1 MTRLRFRVRQIVYDL
16 GSGLF
21 FRPFLVV
28 VVLAGAALAIT
39 ALVQQGTGASWMFP
53 GEPAAAQVVLGTIAS
68 SMMTVVSVVYSI
80 LLVALSLASMQ
91 FSTRILRQL
100 VRDKVS
106 QMTLGVFV
114 GTFLYCLLLLRV
126 VQTSPT
132 SFVPG
137 LGVGGAIVLA
147 LVAMGQL
154 VYFIHHIVH
163 FIQANFLIDEIAR
176 ETEVVIDEVFT
187 EQPVP
192 DGLALP
198 DGWTTWPRHPVTS
211 DRSGYVQIVD
221 IDGLAEVAAALDGV
235 IVVRTGVGQFAT
247 EGIAL
252 LEVHASRAPGPHQVE
267 ALREAF
273 DVGPIRTM
281 QDDAEWGVRQI
292 VDIALKAISP
302 AVNDPS
308 TAATCIDHLGRLLV
322 RAARRH
328 APRPFRAVGADG
340 RARVVLRES
349 SLAALIDLAFNQIRQ
364 YGQRDMAV
372 ALRVLRALAAVA
384 EVTTEERARARIVLH
399 ARLVRD
405 AALAIFPEE
414 DCQALRDRH
423 AAVLARV
430 E

>member
-1 MTRLRFRVRQIVYDL
+1 MTRFRFRARQIVYDL

-21 FRPFLVV
+21 FRPLLVV
-28 VVLAGAALAIT
+28 VVLAGAAIAVT
-39 ALVQQGTGASWMFP
+39 ALVQRGTGGSWLFP
-53 GEPAAAQVVLGTIAS
+53 GEPGAAQVVLGTIAS

-126 VQTSPT
+126 VQSSPT
-132 SFVPG
+132 TFVPG

-163 FIQANFLIDEIAR
+163 FIQANFLIDQVAQ

-187 EQPVP
+187 EAPP
-192 DGLALP
+192 PEGLALP
-198 DGWTTWPRHPVTS
+198 DGWAALPRHPVAS

-221 IDGLAEVAAALDGV
+221 TAALAQMASALDGV
-235 IVVRTGVGQFAT
+235 IVVRTGIGQFAT
-247 EGIAL
+247 EGIPF
-252 LEVHASRAPGPHQVE
+252 LEVHARRAPSPEQAE
-267 ALREAF
+267 SLREAF

-328 APRPFRAVGADG
+328 APRPFRGVGPDG

-349 SLAALIDLAFNQIRQ
+349 SLAALIDLAFTQIRQ
-364 YGQRDMAV
+364 YGRNDMAV
-372 ALRVLRALAAVA
+372 ALRVLRALAVVA
-384 EVTTEERARARIVLH
+384 EVTTEEKARARILLH

-405 AALAIFPEE
+405 AALAVFHDE
-414 DCQALRDRH
+414 DCRALRDRH
-423 AAVLARV
+423 ATVLARL

>member
-1 MTRLRFRVRQIVYDL
+1 MNRLRFRARQIVYDL

-21 FRPFLVV
+21 FRPLLVV
-28 VVLAGAALAIT
+28 VGLAGAALAVT
-39 ALVQQGTGASWMFP
+39 TLAQQGTGATWLFP

-106 QMTLGVFV
+106 QMTLGIFV

-126 VQTSPT
+126 VQASPP
-132 SFVPG
+132 SFVPA

-154 VYFIHHIVH
+154 VYFIHHIAH
-163 FIQANFLIDEIAR
+163 FIQANFLIDQIAQ
-176 ETEVVIDEVFT
+176 ETEVVIDEVF
-187 EQPVP
+187 PAVP
-192 DGLALP
+192 PPEGLALP
-198 DGWTTWPRHPVTS
+198 DGWAAWPRHPVAS
-211 DRSGYVQIVD
+211 ESSGYVQIVD
-221 IDGLAEVAAALDGV
+221 LEGIAEVAAALHGV
-235 IVVRTGVGQFAT
+235 IVVRTGVGHFAT
-247 EGIAL
+247 EGIPM
-252 LEVHASRAPGPHQVE
+252 LEVHATRAPSSEQLE
-267 ALREAF
+267 SLREAF

-328 APRPFRAVGADG
+328 APRPFRAAGADG

-349 SLAALIDLAFNQIRQ
+349 SLAALIDLAFTQIRQ
-364 YGQRDMAV
+364 YGRGDMAV
-372 ALRVLRALAAVA
+372 ALRVLRALAVVA
-384 EVTTEERARARIVLH
+384 EVTTEERARARILLH

-405 AALAIFPEE
+405 AALASFPDE

-423 AAVLARV
+423 AAVLARLD
-430 E
+430 